1 MASGTYNLT
10 SSGWLFSFKHCW
22 INKKSSSNVETS
34 CEDDDGDGDSDEI
47 ATDQKPLL
55 DMSVDIQGTK

>member
-10 SSGWLFSFKHCW
+10 SSGWLYSLKHCW
-22 INKKSSSNVETS
+22 IKKKSSSNVETS
-34 CEDDDGDGDSDEI
+34 CEDDDGSDDDEI

-55 DMSVDIQGTK
+55 DVSVNIQGTT